1 MHNLNTQEKHI
12 SFVFWEKGAFYIT
25 SMLEVIDS
33 LEIKYAILPLIP
45 ELDPILTHTKQDHL
59 DKS

>member
-33 LEIKYAILPLIP
+33 LEIKYAILPSILELELIP
-45 ELDPILTHTKQDHL
+45 TPTKQDHL
-59 DKS
+59 DRS